1 MVLRN
6 CRDIRIELDL
16 DNLRRDAARISHL
29 SFQTI
34 DSLMIQLRNI
44 NERSINMVF
53 DDVLKTEFSGRISS
67 PDLILNM
74 YFRELRSSQGS
85 VTFNRVSIEATV
97 KVLNLVNMAHLTV
110 TSDSYFR
117 RLEELE
123 IRQSSVA
130 TKCHSQLDNNN
141 FYTPDVEC
149 NKDSLFSNS
158 IIR

>member
-1 MVLRN
+1 
-6 CRDIRIELDL
+6 
-16 DNLRRDAARISHL
+16 
-29 SFQTI
+29 
-34 DSLMIQLRNI
+34 
-44 NERSINMVF
+44 MVF